1 MKTIFEKKMFG
12 GTQAVYEHYSD
23 VCECSM
29 KFAVYKPKSTKNLS
43 SLFWLSGL
51 TCSEENFI
59 SKAGAQR
66 LADKLGILVIT
77 PDTSPRGENIPDIK
91 DQYDFGKGAGFYLDA
106 TEDPW
111 KRNYKM
117 ESYITTEL
125 MSLIEQNIPQ
135 FNKSKVGISGHSMGG
150 HGALTLHLKNPNLF
164 KTCSAFSPIVAP
176 SLVPWGQKAFNGYLA
191 DKKEWGNYDATMLVE
206 NFPSNA
212 HILIDQGLSDEFLN
226 NQLKPLI
233 FKKACEKSKQK
244 LTLRMQEGY
253 DHSYYFI
260 ASFIDDHLNW
270 HHNEI

>member
-1 MKTIFEKKMFG
+1 MFG
-12 GTQAVYEHYSD
+12 GTQTVHEHYSD
-23 VCECSM
+23 VCECLM

-66 LADKLGILVIT
+66 LADKLGILIIT
-77 PDTSPRGENIPDIK
+77 PDTSPRGESIPDIK

-176 SLVPWGQKAFNGYLA
+176 SLVPWGQKAFSGYLA

-206 NFPSNA
+206 KFPSNA

-270 HHNEI
+270 HHNEIQI